1 MTNTSENITVQ
12 STTGNDAISSS
23 SRGVAY
29 YFESAIVFI
38 GLVGTA
44 ANALI
49 LYAMVASKQH
59 KKQMLIFNQNVLDL
73 FSSILLVATYG
84 AKLCDIPLVGEV
96 GYWTCMWF
104 LSENILWCGIIAAKC
119 NLIFVTIERYIKV
132 VHRAH
137 NKKILH
143 KSVVY
148 SAMAFSWISGFAVS
162 MGITFSTTDLVD
174 GVCYA
179 YVFWSSRGS
188 QLAYGIF
195 YFMFYFVFIL
205 AIFIFCYGRILMLI
219 RSQAQVMAAHGSS
232 GSNTHQIKTN
242 PVQLSIIKTMVFV
255 SAFYAVSD
263 CPMDVYYLVMNSRT
277 DMTIIESGY
286 YTVLFISFLYI
297 CANPFIYAIKF
308 EPVKRVLL
316 RLIPGRKTF
325 EHQSEGTT
333 TAVH

>member
-1 MTNTSENITVQ
+1 MTTTHEDASHQ
-12 STTGNDAISSS
+12 STTGNNTMSSS
-23 SRGVAY
+23 SRDIAY

-38 GLVGTA
+38 GLVGAA

-59 KKQMLIFNQNVLDL
+59 EKQMLIFNQNVLDL

-84 AKLCDIPLVGEV
+84 AKLCDIPLVGVV

-119 NLIFVTIERYIKV
+119 NLIFVSIERYIKV
-132 VHRAH
+132 VHRTYS
-137 NKKILH
+137 KKILR
-143 KSVVY
+143 KCVVY

-179 YVFWSSRGS
+179 YVFWSTRGS

-195 YFMFYFVFIL
+195 YFLFYFVFIL
-205 AIFIFCYGRILMLI
+205 VTFIFCYGRILMLL
-219 RSQAQVMAAHGSS
+219 RSQAQVMAAHGASHTQQVKANS
-232 GSNTHQIKTN
+232 
-242 PVQLSIIKTMVFV
+242 VQLSIIKTMVFV

-263 CPMDVYYLVMNSRT
+263 CPMDVYYLLMNIRT

-308 EPVKRVLL
+308 EPVRRVLL
-316 RLIPGRKTF
+316 RLIPGRKTN
-325 EHQSEGTT
+325 EQQTEGTT
-333 TAVH
+333 AAVQ